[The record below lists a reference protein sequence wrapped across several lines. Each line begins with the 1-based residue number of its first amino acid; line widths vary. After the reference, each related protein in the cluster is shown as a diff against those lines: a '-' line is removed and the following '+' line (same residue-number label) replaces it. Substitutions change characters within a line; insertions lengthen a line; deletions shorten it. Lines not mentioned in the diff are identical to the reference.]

1 MVFLLKKELSAN
13 GQKDKIMAKKSGY
26 FLVYRYIWRNPVF
39 KNLLQCSC
47 WIYFISSA
55 SHQER
60 TLRFLDNKIFVQRG
74 EMIMPL
80 RVTAKRFG
88 MTYSEMRSFILR
100 LVRRKMITTRTAQ
113 LNYCGNHKNRRVT
126 LIKLINYDKY
136 QYVDSEQSVTAQNSQ
151 EVLINYNNTQ
161 ETNTRSSKDKVVN
174 GGEKVLSEWGQY
186 NIISKDGK
194 KYKKHK
200 WKNEPLE
207 EVK

>member
-1 MVFLLKKELSAN
+1 
-13 GQKDKIMAKKSGY
+13 MAKRSGY
-26 FLVYRYIWRNPVF
+26 FLVYRDIWRNPVF

-60 TLRFLDNKIFVQRG
+60 TLRFLDNEIFVRRG

-113 LNYCGNHKNRRVT
+113 LNHCGNHKNRRVT
-126 LIKLINYDKY
+126 LISLINYDKY
-136 QYVDSEQSVTAQNSQ
+136 QYVDSEQSVTAQSSQ

-161 ETNTRSSKDKVVN
+161 ETNSKSSKDKGVN
-174 GGEKVLSEWGQY
+174 NSYKNIGDWGQY
-186 NIISKDGK
+186 TILLKDNK
-194 KYKKHK
+194 KYLKHK
-200 WKNEPLE
+200 WKDEPIKDYE
-207 EVK
+207 